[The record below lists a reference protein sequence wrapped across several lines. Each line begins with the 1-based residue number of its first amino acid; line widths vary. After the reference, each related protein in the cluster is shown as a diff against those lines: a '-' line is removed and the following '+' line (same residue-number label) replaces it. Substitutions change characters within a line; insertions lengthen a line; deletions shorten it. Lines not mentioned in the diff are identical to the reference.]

1 METLIVEKPWGKFE
15 QFTHDEQTTVKI
27 ITVNPGGTLSLQTHK
42 LRTEFWRVLSG
53 HPVVTIGDTVTRANP
68 GDEFEIK
75 KTEAHRLGAVDDV
88 VQVLEITH
96 GQFDENDIIR
106 LEDNYGRT

>member
-42 LRTEFWRVLSG
+42 QRTEFWRVLSG
-53 HPVVTIGDTVTRANP
+53 HPMVTVGDTVTRANP

-75 KTEAHRLGAVDDV
+75 KTQPHRLGAVDDV